1 MFRWLHNQSKKVS
14 QGRTPRNRSTGFETL
29 ENRQLLSGNPLGALA
44 SPNIDSPAYTTAACY
59 PTTGPLLHLATSTT
73 QASTK
78 TALASPNIDSPAYTT
93 AACYPT
99 TGPLLHLAT
108 STTQASTKTALA
120 SPNIDSPAYTTAACY
135 PTTGPLLHLDGVKEN
150 EGVGPLPSLHD
161 PGIGHD
167 RPGFLL
173 APG

>member
-1 MFRWLHNQSKKVS
+1 MFRRLHNQSKKVS

-59 PTTGPLLHLATSTT
+59 PTTGPLLHLAI
-73 QASTK
+73 QPCH
-78 TALASPNIDSPAYTT
+78 LMLGYFDPQDFHDPGID
-93 AACYPT
+93 
-99 TGPLLHLAT
+99 
-108 STTQASTKTALA
+108 
-120 SPNIDSPAYTTAACY
+120 
-135 PTTGPLLHLDGVKEN
+135 LDGVKEN
-150 EGVGPLPSLHD
+150 EGVGPLPSLSSLSSLSSL
-161 PGIGHD
+161 PASHD

>member
-73 QASTK
+73 KASTTTQASTT
-78 TALASPNIDSPAYTT
+78 TALASPKFFSPAYTT

-99 TGPLLHLAT
+99 TGPLLHLAI
-108 STTQASTKTALA
+108 QPCHLMLGYFD
-120 SPNIDSPAYTTAACY
+120 PQDFHDPGID
-135 PTTGPLLHLDGVKEN
+135 LDGVKEN
-150 EGVGPLPSLHD
+150 EGVGPLPSLLD
-161 PGIGHD
+161 SGIDHYQ
-167 RPGFLL
+167 PGFLL

>member
-1 MFRWLHNQSKKVS
+1 M
-14 QGRTPRNRSTGFETL
+14 

-78 TALASPNIDSPAYTT
+78 TALASPKFFSPAYTT

-99 TGPLLHLAT
+99 TGPLLHLAI
-108 STTQASTKTALA
+108 QPCHLMLGYFD
-120 SPNIDSPAYTTAACY
+120 PQDFHDPGID
-135 PTTGPLLHLDGVKEN
+135 LDGVKEN
-150 EGVGPLPSLHD
+150 EGVGPLPSLSSLSSLSSL
-161 PGIGHD
+161 PASHD
-167 RPGFLL
+167 RPGFSL